1 MMAAETRRVD
11 FENGR
16 SVLPNNT
23 CMLCGRISDSGLYW
37 FCYRRVAG
45 TLRMIIVG
53 LRSNDG
59 YGSENVP

>member
-16 SVLPNNT
+16 SVQPNNT

-37 FCYRRVAG
+37 FSYRRVAG

-53 LRSNDG
+53 LRSNEG